1 MLILSVPFLL
11 YEVSFIYIH
20 SNIILEKRQVRGII
34 HPGKRVYKMNK
45 VAIITGSSKGLGAAT
60 AKYFAKNNYNV
71 VINYTSNLE
80 KAKEVEE
87 KIKKEYQVET
97 LLVQADVSKE
107 EDVLKLLNETK
118 NKFGRIDVL
127 VNNAGIAIDT
137 TLEDKTV
144 ENFKKILDVN
154 LIGVF
159 LCCKHIGTFMKEQGF
174 GSIVNISST
183 NGIDSFYP
191 YSMDYDASKAGVIS
205 LTHNFAQEFAPTIKV
220 NTIAPGWINTEMN
233 KELDE
238 DYIKEECKHILLDR
252 FAEPEEIAETI
263 YFTATSSYLNDS
275 IIKVDGGRC

>member
-1 MLILSVPFLL
+1 
-11 YEVSFIYIH
+11 
-20 SNIILEKRQVRGII
+20 
-34 HPGKRVYKMNK
+34 MNK

-71 VINYTSNLE
+71 VINYVSSE
-80 KAKEVEE
+80 DKAKELEQE
-87 KIKKEYQVET
+87 IKDNYKVET
-97 LLVQADVSKE
+97 LLIKADISKE

-118 NKFGRIDVL
+118 NKWGRIDVL

-144 ENFKKILDVN
+144 DNFRRILDVN
-154 LIGVF
+154 LIGTF
-159 LCCKHIGTFMKEQGF
+159 LCCKHVGTYMKEQGY
-174 GSIVNISST
+174 GSIVNISSNT
-183 NGIDSFYP
+183 AIDSFYP

-205 LTHNFAQEFAPTIKV
+205 LTHNFAIEYAPIVKV
-220 NTIAPGWINTEMN
+220 NTVAPGWINTEMN

-238 DYIKEECKHILLDR
+238 DYIKEECKHIMLNR

-275 IIKVDGGRC
+275 IIKVDGGRYLC

>member
-1 MLILSVPFLL
+1 
-11 YEVSFIYIH
+11 
-20 SNIILEKRQVRGII
+20 
-34 HPGKRVYKMNK
+34 MNK
-45 VAIITGSSKGLGAAT
+45 VAIITGSSRGLGAAT
-60 AKYFAKNNYNV
+60 AIFFAKNNYNV
-71 VINYTSNLE
+71 VINYTSREEDSIKIE
-80 KAKEVEE
+80 KE
-87 KIKKEYQVET
+87 IQKEYSVET
-97 LLVQADVSKE
+97 LRIKADVSKE
-107 EDVLKLLNETK
+107 EDVLRLLNETK
-118 NKFGRIDVL
+118 DKFGRIDIL

-159 LCCKHIGTFMKEQGF
+159 LCCKHIGTFMKKQGF

-205 LTHNFAQEFAPTIKV
+205 LTHNFALEYAPIVKV
-220 NTIAPGWINTEMN
+220 NTVAPGWINTEMN
-233 KELDE
+233 KELGS
-238 DYIKEECKHILLDR
+238 DYIEEECKHILLNR